1 MYLVTFYILLF
12 SSWFLFSSLRSRA
25 VINYTLNVSVKKLI
39 VRLHLVLLPPFLLLP
54 FLRLLLLLLF
64 LLLFSDVASVQHLLR
79 TKTAN
84 RHTSHVSGEHSR
96 AFIS

>member
-39 VRLHLVLLPPFLLLP
+39 VRLHLVLLLP